1 MILETNLQIICK
13 QKMKDFINISGYNI
27 PYDEIRRVIHS
38 EAEKNGTEFYMN
50 DPKMAIDL
58 YHYTTVDAFKSM
70 LDQMKNDKSEDLTFW
85 ASNVHYMNDPRELEF
100 FYDELNRILPEL
112 ENELDIKGIRF
123 SAFSQL
129 KNTPVGID
137 IDKDIKDNVYNRI
150 FRNAYAVS
158 FSKHKDYL
166 PMWTLYGNNG
176 CGLCLEFDRLRF
188 NEWFKGENEKGIRIV
203 EMNYKSK
210 DSEIWNN
217 LKELYKTYYHRI
229 DEKSEGQ
236 DFMTIRR
243 SFISEAL
250 LRFSVFMKHPAYSHE
265 DEVRLYDHVIYPG
278 DADDIL
284 AKVAINHLD
293 SQYDEERDP
302 DVRVKNGLLI
312 PYKKVRIPIS
322 FLQKVIVGPTKYTKL
337 QCNAMEILRR
347 KMNLKFEVLPSS
359 VPFREI

>member
-1 MILETNLQIICK
+1 
-13 QKMKDFINISGYNI
+13 MKDSINISGYNI
-27 PYDEIRRVIHS
+27 PYDEIRRFIHS

-50 DPKMAIDL
+50 DPKLAVDL
-58 YHYTTVDAFKSM
+58 YHYTTVDAFKNM
-70 LDQMKNDKSEDLTFW
+70 LEKMKKDKSEDLTFW

-100 FYDELNRILPEL
+100 FYDELTRILPEL
-112 ENELDIKGIRF
+112 EDELDIKDFRF

-129 KNTPVGID
+129 KNAPVGID

-166 PMWTLYGNNG
+166 PMWSLYGNNG
-176 CGLCLEFDRLRF
+176 CGLCLEFDRLSLYAR
-188 NEWFKGENEKGIRIV
+188 FKGEDEKGIRIV
-203 EMNYKSK
+203 EMSYKSK
-210 DSEIWNN
+210 DSEIWNS
-217 LKELYKTYYHRI
+217 LKELYKTYYHKI

-243 SFISEAL
+243 AYISEAL
-250 LRFSVFMKHPAYSHE
+250 LRFSFLMKHSSYSYE

-284 AKVAINHLD
+284 AKAAINQAN
-293 SQYDEERDP
+293 SQYDKDRDP
-302 DVRVKNGLLI
+302 DVRVKNGMLI

-322 FLQKVIVGPTKYTKL
+322 CLKAVIVGPTKNTKL
-337 QCNAMEILRR
+337 QCNAMEILRQ
-347 KMNLKFEVLPSS
+347 KMNLNFDVKPSS
-359 VPFREI
+359 VPYREI